1 MFCVSRTTKI
11 SADGLSTELT
21 IFKGTADS
29 FSISDPVPE
38 PANWAMMIAGFGL
51 VGATQRRRRLSARSV
66 AA

>member
-1 MFCVSRTTKI
+1 MT
-11 SADGLSTELT
+11 ALSYAALSNAVK
-21 IFKGTADS
+21 KGPADS

-51 VGATQRRRRLSARSV
+51 IGATQRRRRLSARSV